1 MKDIFNLLNLNFL
14 IILKYSKY
22 WVAPK
27 YLYVFFNYSIRMYST
42 NISWM
47 KDKGYANLALSIPK
61 ITWVYTLGEEK
72 KIYTYWEKKDKENQG
87 SKDVNNKKVQPK

>member
-1 MKDIFNLLNLNFL
+1 MKDIFNLVNLNFL

-47 KDKGYANLALSIPK
+47 KDKG
-61 ITWVYTLGEEK
+61 
-72 KIYTYWEKKDKENQG
+72 
-87 SKDVNNKKVQPK
+87 